1 MISAF
6 ILGLHAIAAGY
17 AYVKWSRQGGWSE
30 GLLAIGFMAIIF
42 AVGWTIATMLTN
54 LLFTPDFFIR
64 WYYSQT
70 ESHFLQTLRKQI
82 SRDTISLLIL
92 TLGEVAFYYLYLRSE
107 KGEGN
112 AKGDEEKNAE

>member
-1 MISAF
+1 MVSAF
-6 ILGLHAIAAGY
+6 ILGLHAIAAWY

-30 GLLAIGFMAIIF
+30 GLLAIAFMAIIF

-54 LLFTPDFFIR
+54 LLFTPDFIIR
-64 WYYSQT
+64 WYYGQT
-70 ESHFLQTLRKQI
+70 ESHFLQTLRKEI

-112 AKGDEEKNAE
+112 AKEDEEKNAK